1 MKAATGELSLTLITI
16 VAVGVVLAL
25 FMTFK
30 DDIGNLIKGKVEG
43 VGDTGYVEVVDTD
56 LG

>member
-25 FMTFK
+25 FMAFK
-30 DDIGNLIKGKVEG
+30 DDIGNLIKGKVED
-43 VGDTGYVEVVDTD
+43 VGTGYIEVVETN
-56 LG
+56 LM